1 MQLERVSVNWKKSQ
15 KKLFRIKQGET
26 KGWKIQGESDEEE
39 ENTMN
44 FNMCV
49 TGVSKKR
56 EEKERDTSN
65 IKKHKGL
72 RVVCA
77 PVTPALRRLR
87 QDDCELEVN
96 PAYLVRSRPAWA
108 A

>member
-49 TGVSKKR
+49 TGVSKK
-56 EEKERDTSN
+56 EKKKNGTQAILKS
-65 IKKHKGL
+65 IKGC
-72 RVVCA
+72 VWCA
-77 PVTPALRRLR
+77 HL
-87 QDDCELEVN
+87 
-96 PAYLVRSRPAWA
+96 
-108 A
+108 